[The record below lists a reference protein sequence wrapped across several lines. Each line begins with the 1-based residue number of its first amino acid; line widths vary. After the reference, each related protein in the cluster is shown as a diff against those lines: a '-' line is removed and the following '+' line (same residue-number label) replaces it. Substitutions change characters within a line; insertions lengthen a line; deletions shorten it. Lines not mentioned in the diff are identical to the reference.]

1 MKYMAVTGD
10 SQDVLPEAC
19 CAYCGGEI
27 YRGERVYAGARG
39 MVHAEC
45 ILEFLLDDAGIDIM
59 AEELGYDPV
68 RAGDLDDAV

>member
-1 MKYMAVTGD
+1 MQKQTYMAD
-10 SQDVLPEAC
+10 SQDVLPEAV
-19 CAYCGGEI
+19 CAHCGGEI

-39 MVHAEC
+39 MVHSEC

-68 RAGDLDDAV
+68 EAGYDAV